1 MVTRVH
7 SDLVISR
14 ESVHEVEKVVAN
26 RGVHYKVDPRYGKAI
41 FWTGSVDIGEVNA
54 ESPFSIRL
62 FDEDYITQPVRVF
75 YFSDSFGLEEFI
87 NFFIDRLLPFW
98 GVTPSFFYVM
108 GLKEG
113 LMFSLCVITTGL
125 IPPIS
130 SCFQANT
137 SIFYFKKWIRRS
149 ITSLTKLDSM

>member
-14 ESVHEVEKVVAN
+14 ESVHEAEKLVASC
-26 RGVHYKVDPRYGKAI
+26 GVHYKVDSRLGKTI
-41 FWTGSVDIGEVNA
+41 FWTGFVDISEVNV
-54 ESPFSIRL
+54 ESSFVICL
-62 FDEDYITQPVRVF
+62 FDEDYISQPVGVF
-75 YFSDSFGLEEFI
+75 YFSDSFGLGEFV

-98 GVTPSFFYVM
+98 GETSPFLFE
-108 GLKEG
+108 GFEEG
-113 LMFSLCVITTGL
+113 LMFSLCVITAGS

-130 SCFQANT
+130 SYFQANT

-149 ITSLTKLDSM
+149 LTSLANLDMM